1 MSELVPTTTRDDDDS
16 VNSAVPAAAA
26 TPSAPAAATSI
37 VARFSPL
44 RRALGDHAVGV
55 TLAAAYVFWLL
66 KTTRTL
72 GFSRDESFYFD
83 AATRYGQWF
92 ELLFNTPR
100 AACTRASVDA
110 YWAANHEHP
119 SLMKALF
126 ALSNLFLFQRHK
138 VFVDQSDAFRFPGML
153 MAGFGLWVVFLFG
166 ARTHSRLAGL
176 AAAAALALMP
186 RVFYHSHL
194 ACFDVPVMTM
204 WALCIYVYYRAHE
217 ARNVW
222 WALALGLVYGLTLET
237 KHNSWM
243 LPPLFLLHSA
253 LDGVM
258 RTARTAR
265 DAHAHKKPRWY
276 TYVPWHLLAMATI
289 GPAVFVG
296 LWPWLWNEP
305 EARFR
310 EYVSFHVNH
319 DYYNIEFLHQ
329 NFWGPPSP
337 KAYMPFMIV
346 ATVPVITLAL
356 FGVGTVQR
364 LRALLSTLSQLA
376 SPALLG
382 KLPQQLNL
390 NTLTAEHAEPAKS
403 ALDLLWLM
411 GLTVPLAPF
420 LLPATPIFGGTK
432 HWFPAY
438 PFLCLYAGVG
448 FCTAQRI
455 LAAQLSPRHKWV
467 TPALGALFAA
477 APIAETI
484 HSHPFGLSSYSPI
497 VGGTR
502 GAATIGLYRQ
512 FWGFTTQSLNAYLT
526 QTSKPGERIF
536 IHDTTWAAFVQMQTE
551 GRLPRGL
558 VVVGDIRDADIAM
571 VHHELHMIEVDSN
584 IMTVFGHP
592 DPDFVLAHDGVP
604 IISVWRRNASR
615 Q

>member
-1 MSELVPTTTRDDDDS
+1 MSEPITSAPTNDDENGDVA
-16 VNSAVPAAAA
+16 VNSHAAP
-26 TPSAPAAATSI
+26 PSAPPTTAGTRTATGTWRS
-37 VARFSPL
+37 
-44 RRALGDHAVGV
+44 ALTDHAVGI
-55 TLAAAYVFWLL
+55 TLAVSYILWLF

-92 ELLFNTPR
+92 EMLLNTPR
-100 AACTRASVDA
+100 AACARASVDA

-138 VFVDQSDAFRFPGML
+138 VFVDQSDAFRFPGMF
-153 MAGFGLWVVFLFG
+153 MAGLGLWVVYLFG
-166 ARTHSRLAGL
+166 ARTHSRVAGL
-176 AAAAALALMP
+176 AAALALALMP
-186 RVFYHSHL
+186 RIFYHGHL

-204 WALCIYVYYRAHE
+204 WVLCIYVYYRAHE
-217 ARNVW
+217 DRSLS

-243 LPPLFLLHSA
+243 LPPLFLLHAA
-253 LDGVM
+253 LTGVI
-258 RTARTAR
+258 RAAGPLPAEGTQ
-265 DAHAHKKPRWY
+265 KKPRWY
-276 TYVPWHLLAMATI
+276 RYVPWHLLAMATL
-289 GPAVFVG
+289 GPLVFVG

-319 DYYNIEFLHQ
+319 DYYNIEFLHR

-356 FGVGTVQR
+356 FGVGIVQR
-364 LRALLSTLSQLA
+364 LRALVSTLTELA
-376 SPALLG
+376 SPTLLG
-382 KLPQQLNL
+382 KLPQVFKLDRRNGS
-390 NTLTAEHAEPAKS
+390 HAELSKI

-455 LAAQLSPRHKWV
+455 LSAQLGPRHKWV

-477 APIAETI
+477 APVAETI
-484 HSHPFGLSSYSPI
+484 HSHPFGLSAYSPL

-571 VHHELHMIEVDSN
+571 VHHELHMIEVDAN

-592 DPDFVLAHDGVP
+592 DPDFVLTHDDVP

-615 Q
+615 

>member
-1 MSELVPTTTRDDDDS
+1 MSAPVPPATALDVDGGNLS
-16 VNSAVPAAAA
+16 VA
-26 TPSAPAAATSI
+26 TPDGTPQSPPAW
-37 VARFSPL
+37 RRPL
-44 RRALGDHAVGV
+44 ADHAVGV
-55 TLAAAYVFWLL
+55 TLAVSYIFWLL

-110 YWAANHEHP
+110 YWVANHEHP

-138 VFVDQSDAFRFPGML
+138 VFALQSDAFRFPGMV
-153 MAGFGLWVVFLFG
+153 MAGLGLWLLYIFG

-176 AAAAALALMP
+176 GAAAALALMP
-186 RVFYHSHL
+186 RLFYHSHL

-217 ARNVW
+217 ARSLA
-222 WALALGLVYGLTLET
+222 WALALGFVYGLTLQT

-253 LDGVM
+253 IAGVI
-258 RTARTAR
+258 RAASVENNR
-265 DAHAHKKPRWY
+265 KKSHWY
-276 TYVPWHLLAMATI
+276 TYVPWHLIAVATI
-289 GPAVFVG
+289 GPLVFVG

-319 DYYNIEFLHQ
+319 DYYNIEFLHH

-337 KAYMPFMIV
+337 KAYMPVMIV

-356 FGVGTVQR
+356 FGIGVAQR
-364 LRALLSTLSQLA
+364 LRALIAALAQLV
-376 SPALLG
+376 SPTLLG
-382 KLPQQLNL
+382 KLLRQLRL
-390 NTLTAEHAEPAKS
+390 NSLAVDRAEPAKS

-438 PFLCLYAGVG
+438 PFLCLYVGVG
-448 FCTAQRI
+448 FCTAQRM
-455 LAAQLSPRHKWV
+455 LAAQLGPRHKWV

-477 APIAETI
+477 APVAETI
-484 HSHPFGLSSYSPI
+484 HSHPFGLSAYSPI

-512 FWGFTTQSLNAYLT
+512 FWGFTTQSLNAYLS
-526 QTSKPGERIF
+526 QTSTPGERIF

-558 VVVGDIRDADIAM
+558 VVVGDIRDADIAI
-571 VHHELHMIEVDSN
+571 VHHELHMIEIDAK

-592 DPDFVLAHDGVP
+592 DPDFVLTHDGVP

-615 Q
+615 